1 MITLQVE
8 SNIYKGYAVSLSLI
22 TPSRV
27 ELTDWNNYESV
38 AAVVGIA
45 MHDANGGQFLDIQT
59 DGIFENP
66 VWTFE
71 YLKPVYVFAMG
82 TLTQTL
88 PPKNVIQIGRA
99 ISPTKLLIKVSE
111 FIQVTT

>member
-1 MITLQVE
+1 MITLQAE
-8 SNIYKGYAVSLSLI
+8 TNIYKGYAVSLSLI
-22 TPSRV
+22 SQQQV
-27 ELTDWNNYESV
+27 ALTDWNNYESV

-45 MHDANGGQFLDIQT
+45 MQDVNGGQFVDIQQ

-66 VWTFE
+66 SWTFE

-99 ISPTKLLIKVSE
+99 ISPTKLLIRISE
-111 FIQVTT
+111 FIQVSV